1 MILSIGSQVIGRKY
15 KWSPKILSDFYIS
28 PHKAPSLSSHE
39 NGKSLVSKSQISQSF
54 HLSESTPSIGSQ
66 VRARKVYTLEK
77 IAPKFLWHKKSREA
91 HISAHPRGILLS
103 NSILFKATVYT
114 KSVTIGDTF
123 GLQLIADNRH
133 YEKIGSEVKDLTD
146 DLPFEIPDSWVWCHL
161 ENFVLAAFSG
171 KSPKY
176 SKEPTPHKIVGQQ
189 ANQWDGLDLRFV
201 KYATEEFAENMPPY
215 YYLQDGDV
223 LLNTLGNGTLG
234 RSSYYRKT
242 NLSEFLLTDG
252 HLFVFRTLDK
262 AMSYYLKIYL
272 KDKYDEIVKSANGST
287 NQTFLSLAKTLQW
300 FVPVP
305 PLSEQVRIVSE
316 IEKFEPLIAE
326 YDKLERQA
334 TKLDD
339 EIYDKLKK
347 SILQYAIQG
356 KLVPQDPND
365 EPASVLLE
373 RIRAEKNAKLG
384 KKFVDSYIY
393 KGDDNC
399 YYEHIAGR
407 AQDELVEVPFD
418 IPYGWS
424 WCRLAIFAQ
433 VLGGKRIP
441 AGRQLTNENTGHYYI
456 KVSDMKENTVCL
468 DKLQFV
474 PTDIY
479 PTISRYIINKE
490 DVFITVAGTIGR
502 VGTIPNELD
511 GANLTENADRI
522 VVDEIDQHWLV
533 KCLLSDVI
541 QEQIKEATTKVG
553 QPKLAIARIEKFLIP
568 LPPLAEQ
575 KRIVAKINEIFATL

>member
-1 MILSIGSQVIGRKY
+1 MIDTKALRQ
-15 KWSPKILSDFYIS
+15 KILDMAIR
-28 PHKAPSLSSHE
+28 
-39 NGKSLVSKSQISQSF
+39 GKLVPQNPNDEPASVLLARI
-54 HLSESTPSIGSQ
+54 
-66 VRARKVYTLEK
+66 RAEK
-77 IAPKFLWHKKSREA
+77 Q
-91 HISAHPRGILLS
+91 
-103 NSILFKATVYT
+103 
-114 KSVTIGDTF
+114 
-123 GLQLIADNRH
+123 QLIKEGKIKKDKNDSVIFKGDDNRY
-133 YEKIGSEVKDLTD
+133 YEKVGSEVKDITD
-146 DLPFEIPDSWVWCHL
+146 ELPFEIPDNWVWIRLGYIVDFSQSDTVAASQINPSSWVLDL
-161 ENFVLAAFSG
+161 EDIEKDSG
-171 KSPKY
+171 KLLQRKTFGETQSKSDKHCFFKGNVLY
-176 SKEPTPHKIVGQQ
+176 SKLRPYLNKVIVADADGYCTTEILAFNFGQHIAAQ
-189 ANQWDGLDLRFV
+189 
-201 KYATEEFAENMPPY
+201 Y
-215 YYLQDGDV
+215 
-223 LLNTLGNGTLG
+223 
-234 RSSYYRKT
+234 
-242 NLSEFLLTDG
+242 
-252 HLFVFRTLDK
+252 
-262 AMSYYLKIYL
+262 
-272 KDKYDEIVKSANGST
+272 
-287 NQTFLSLAKTLQW
+287 AKTFFMSPY
-300 FVPVP
+300 FVDYAMDGAYGVKMPRIGSHRGNSALMPVP
-305 PLSEQVRIVSE
+305 PYTEQIHLVNRIDE
-316 IEKFEPLIAE
+316 LFEQIDIIEQNQTDIDTL
-326 YDKLERQA
+326 YDEFRKRTL
-334 TKLDD
+334 TL
-339 EIYDKLKK
+339 
-347 SILQYAIQG
+347 AIQG

-373 RIRAEKNAKLG
+373 RIRAEKKAKLG
-384 KKFVDSYIY
+384 KKYVDSYIY

-490 DVFITVAGTIGR
+490 DVYITVAGTIGR

-522 VVDEIDQHWLV
+522 VIDEIDQHWLV

-575 KRIVAKINEIFATL
+575 KRIVAKINEIFAML

>member
-1 MILSIGSQVIGRKY
+1 M
-15 KWSPKILSDFYIS
+15 
-28 PHKAPSLSSHE
+28 
-39 NGKSLVSKSQISQSF
+39 
-54 HLSESTPSIGSQ
+54 
-66 VRARKVYTLEK
+66 
-77 IAPKFLWHKKSREA
+77 
-91 HISAHPRGILLS
+91 
-103 NSILFKATVYT
+103 
-114 KSVTIGDTF
+114 
-123 GLQLIADNRH
+123 
-133 YEKIGSEVKDLTD
+133 
-146 DLPFEIPDSWVWCHL
+146 PFEIPDSWAWCHL

-242 NLSEFLLTDG
+242 NSSEFLLTDG

-287 NQTFLSLAKTLQW
+287 NQTFLSLGKTLQW

-305 PLSEQVRIVSE
+305 PLSEQARIVTE

-326 YDKLERQA
+326 YDRLEQQA
-334 TKLDD
+334 TKLDN

-373 RIRAEKNAKLG
+373 RIRAKKKAKLG
-384 KKFVDSYIY
+384 KKYVDSYIY

-399 YYEHIAGR
+399 YYEKVGETVTNIS
-407 AQDELVEVPFD
+407 DEIPFELPENWAW
-418 IPYGWS
+418 I
-424 WCRLAIFAQ
+424 RL
-433 VLGGKRIP
+433 G
-441 AGRQLTNENTGHYYI
+441 
-456 KVSDMKENTVCL
+456 
-468 DKLQFV
+468 
-474 PTDIY
+474 
-479 PTISRYIINKE
+479 YIIDFSKSDTITASQIDPSSWVLDLEDIEKDSGRLLQKKAMRETQSKSDKHSFYKGNVLYSKLRPYLNKVIVADDDGYCTTE
-490 DVFITVAGTIGR
+490 ILAFDFGQYITAQYAQIYLMSPYFVDYAMAGAYGVKMPRIGSIR
-502 VGTIPNELD
+502 GNAALMPIPPLNEQI
-511 GANLTENADRI
+511 RI
-522 VVDEIDQHWLV
+522 VEWYNTICKQLKDED
-533 KCLLSDVI
+533 
-541 QEQIKEATTKVG
+541 
-553 QPKLAIARIEKFLIP
+553 
-568 LPPLAEQ
+568 
-575 KRIVAKINEIFATL
+575 